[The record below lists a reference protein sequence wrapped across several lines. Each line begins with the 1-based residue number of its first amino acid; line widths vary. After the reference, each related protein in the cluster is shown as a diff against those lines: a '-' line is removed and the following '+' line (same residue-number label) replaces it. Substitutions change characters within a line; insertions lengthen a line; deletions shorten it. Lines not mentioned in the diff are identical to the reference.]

1 MKKEIKSL
9 PFEVKE
15 IQEDSEY
22 FTFEGYAS
30 TFGNIDLGDDIIV
43 RGAFKQTLSKS
54 PEVPVLWQ
62 HQMSEPV
69 GKSVTLYE
77 DDKGLY
83 IKAILPKSD
92 TLVAGRIIPQ
102 MKVGSIREMSIG
114 FFTRDSEMEK
124 GVRLLKEIELFEV
137 SLVTKAM
144 NPQALVSGFK
154 SFAGTTKLPLAPRDR
169 EWDSTA
175 AEKRIRD
182 YTKSTEAPSS
192 DYRKYFMYFD
202 GQSPDLFGSYKLLF
216 ADVINGEPHIVPRAV
231 FSIAGI
237 LEGARGG
244 VDIADSDKN
253 RIKPVVNQLYKRMA
267 DEFEDDSIT
276 SPLSKSFESLKDIES
291 TLKAYGFSNN
301 EAKTLISKVKE
312 FSTRREAEEKTHRD
326 DEVKQKIINDLNS
339 YIINLKIK

>member
-15 IQEDSEY
+15 INEDSEY

-43 RGAFKQTLSKS
+43 RGAFSKTLKKNA
-54 PEVPVLWQ
+54 EVPVLWQ

-69 GKSVTLYE
+69 GKSIRLNE

-92 TLVAGRIIPQ
+92 TLVSGRIIPQ

-114 FFTRDSEMEK
+114 FFTRESDMEK

-154 SFAGTTKLPLAPRDR
+154 S
-169 EWDSTA
+169 
-175 AEKRIRD
+175 
-182 YTKSTEAPSS
+182 
-192 DYRKYFMYFD
+192 
-202 GQSPDLFGSYKLLF
+202 
-216 ADVINGEPHIVPRAV
+216 V
-231 FSIAGI
+231 
-237 LEGARGG
+237 
-244 VDIADSDKN
+244 
-253 RIKPVVNQLYKRMA
+253 
-267 DEFEDDSIT
+267 
-276 SPLSKSFESLKDIES
+276 ESLKDIEQS
-291 TLKAYGFSNN
+291 LKELGLSNT

-312 FSTRREAEEKTHRD
+312 FSNQRDAEEKNKEETQRD
-326 DEVKQKIINDLNS
+326 AEMKQQIIDDLNK

>member
-15 IQEDSEY
+15 INEDSEY

-43 RGAFKQTLSKS
+43 RGAFSKTLKKNA
-54 PEVPVLWQ
+54 ELPVLWQ

-92 TLVAGRIIPQ
+92 TLVSGRIIPQ

-114 FFTRDSEMEK
+114 FMTCDSEMEK

-154 SFAGTTKLPLAPRDR
+154 S
-169 EWDSTA
+169 
-175 AEKRIRD
+175 
-182 YTKSTEAPSS
+182 
-192 DYRKYFMYFD
+192 M
-202 GQSPDLFGSYKLLF
+202 
-216 ADVINGEPHIVPRAV
+216 
-231 FSIAGI
+231 
-237 LEGARGG
+237 
-244 VDIADSDKN
+244 
-253 RIKPVVNQLYKRMA
+253 
-267 DEFEDDSIT
+267 
-276 SPLSKSFESLKDIES
+276 ESLKDIEQS
-291 TLKAYGFSNN
+291 LKEMGLSNT

-312 FSTRREAEEKTHRD
+312 FSNQRDAEEKKQEEAQRD
-326 DEVKQKIINDLNS
+326 VEELKQLKQELTKLINKFN
-339 YIINLKIK
+339 K

>member
-15 IQEDSEY
+15 ISEDSEY

-43 RGAFKQTLSKS
+43 RGAFSKTLKKNA
-54 PEVPVLWQ
+54 EVPVLWQ

-69 GKSVTLYE
+69 GKSIRLCE

-92 TLVAGRIIPQ
+92 TLVSGRIIPQ

-114 FFTRDSEMEK
+114 FFTRESDMEK

-154 SFAGTTKLPLAPRDR
+154 S
-169 EWDSTA
+169 
-175 AEKRIRD
+175 
-182 YTKSTEAPSS
+182 
-192 DYRKYFMYFD
+192 
-202 GQSPDLFGSYKLLF
+202 
-216 ADVINGEPHIVPRAV
+216 V
-231 FSIAGI
+231 
-237 LEGARGG
+237 
-244 VDIADSDKN
+244 
-253 RIKPVVNQLYKRMA
+253 
-267 DEFEDDSIT
+267 
-276 SPLSKSFESLKDIES
+276 ESLKDIEQS
-291 TLKAYGFSNN
+291 LKEMGLSNT

-312 FSTRREAEEKTHRD
+312 FSNQRDAEEKNKEEAQRD
-326 DEVKQKIINDLNS
+326 AEMKQQIIDDLNK

>member
-15 IQEDSEY
+15 INEDGEY

-43 RGAFKQTLSKS
+43 RGAFSKTLEKNAML
-54 PEVPVLWQ
+54 PILWQ

-83 IKAILPKSD
+83 IKAILPKEDS
-92 TLVAGRIIPQ
+92 LVKGRIIPQ

-154 SFAGTTKLPLAPRDR
+154 S
-169 EWDSTA
+169 
-175 AEKRIRD
+175 
-182 YTKSTEAPSS
+182 
-192 DYRKYFMYFD
+192 M
-202 GQSPDLFGSYKLLF
+202 
-216 ADVINGEPHIVPRAV
+216 
-231 FSIAGI
+231 
-237 LEGARGG
+237 
-244 VDIADSDKN
+244 
-253 RIKPVVNQLYKRMA
+253 
-267 DEFEDDSIT
+267 
-276 SPLSKSFESLKDIES
+276 ESLKDIEQS
-291 TLKAYGFSNN
+291 LKEMGLSNT

-312 FSTRREAEEKTHRD
+312 FSNQRDAEEKKQEEAQRD
-326 DEVKQKIINDLNS
+326 VEELKQLKQELTKLINKFN
-339 YIINLKIK
+339 K

>member
-15 IQEDSEY
+15 INEDSEY

-43 RGAFKQTLSKS
+43 RGAFSETLRKNSV
-54 PEVPVLWQ
+54 VPVLWQ

-69 GKSVTLYE
+69 GKSITLYE

-92 TLVAGRIIPQ
+92 TLVSGRIIPQ

-114 FFTRDSEMEK
+114 FMTRDSEMEK

-154 SFAGTTKLPLAPRDR
+154 S
-169 EWDSTA
+169 
-175 AEKRIRD
+175 
-182 YTKSTEAPSS
+182 
-192 DYRKYFMYFD
+192 M
-202 GQSPDLFGSYKLLF
+202 
-216 ADVINGEPHIVPRAV
+216 
-231 FSIAGI
+231 
-237 LEGARGG
+237 
-244 VDIADSDKN
+244 
-253 RIKPVVNQLYKRMA
+253 
-267 DEFEDDSIT
+267 
-276 SPLSKSFESLKDIES
+276 ESLKDIEQS
-291 TLKAYGFSNN
+291 LKEMGLSNT

-312 FSTRREAEEKTHRD
+312 FSNQRDAEEKKQEEAQRD
-326 DEVKQKIINDLNS
+326 VEELKQLKQELTKLINKFN
-339 YIINLKIK
+339 K

>member
-15 IQEDSEY
+15 INEDSEY

-43 RGAFKQTLSKS
+43 RGAFSQTLKKNSS
-54 PEVPVLWQ
+54 LPVLWQ

-69 GKSVTLYE
+69 GKSITLYE
-77 DDKGLY
+77 DDKGLF

-92 TLVAGRIIPQ
+92 TLVSGRIIPQ

-114 FFTRDSEMEK
+114 FFTRDSDMEK

-154 SFAGTTKLPLAPRDR
+154 S
-169 EWDSTA
+169 
-175 AEKRIRD
+175 
-182 YTKSTEAPSS
+182 
-192 DYRKYFMYFD
+192 M
-202 GQSPDLFGSYKLLF
+202 
-216 ADVINGEPHIVPRAV
+216 
-231 FSIAGI
+231 
-237 LEGARGG
+237 
-244 VDIADSDKN
+244 
-253 RIKPVVNQLYKRMA
+253 
-267 DEFEDDSIT
+267 
-276 SPLSKSFESLKDIES
+276 ESLKDIEQS
-291 TLKAYGFSNN
+291 LKDMGLSNT

-312 FSTRREAEEKTHRD
+312 FSNQRDVEEKKQEEAQRD
-326 DEVKQKIINDLNS
+326 VEIKEQILSGMSKYIN
-339 YIINLKIK
+339 NLKIK